1 MATRRL
7 TDAFLL
13 MRNNAIQNRQILAE
27 QVSTNDPR
35 LSTRSNAAVS
45 GLHRFDILLCV
56 CILASHPE
64 LSAKCSCVRLSLLL
78 SSYVC
83 FHIHYHHHHHIIHII
98 NSIVN
103 ICKPVRLTKKR
114 RESPVRSRV
123 ISSIYSGDGGNEE
136 NEMLATVACAILHS
150 TTFY

>member
-27 QVSTNDPR
+27 QVSTYDPR

-56 CILASHPE
+56 FACSVASHSVV
-64 LSAKCSCVRLSLLL
+64 LARYTCVLEAALRRF
-78 SSYVC
+78 YVC
-83 FHIHYHHHHHIIHII
+83 A
-98 NSIVN
+98 
-103 ICKPVRLTKKR
+103 P
-114 RESPVRSRV
+114 
-123 ISSIYSGDGGNEE
+123 
-136 NEMLATVACAILHS
+136 
-150 TTFY
+150 

>member
-27 QVSTNDPR
+27 QVSTYDPR

-56 CILASHPE
+56 FA
-64 LSAKCSCVRLSLLL
+64 
-78 SSYVC
+78 
-83 FHIHYHHHHHIIHII
+83 
-98 NSIVN
+98 NSQSQGSV
-103 ICKPVRLTKKR
+103 
-114 RESPVRSRV
+114 S
-123 ISSIYSGDGGNEE
+123 
-136 NEMLATVACAILHS
+136 
-150 TTFY
+150 